1 MLVFEQD
8 STSAGSHF
16 ACSELC
22 CHHRHG
28 LYECVHTRVFVSV
41 EARRVFQ
48 ISWNWGYMVVSYLM
62 WVLGTDLGSSA
73 KAVHTLNH

>member
-8 STSAGSHF
+8 STYPGSHF

-28 LYECVHTRVFVSV
+28 VHDCVYTRMFVSV
-41 EARRVFQ
+41 EAGREFQ
-48 ISWNWGYMVVSYLM
+48 VSWNWSYMVVSYLM
-62 WVLGTDLGSSA
+62 WVLGTDLESSA
-73 KAVHTLNH
+73 KAVYS